1 MPLLELENVN
11 YIYAKN
17 TAYEKHVLKDVCL
30 KIEEGELIGVIG
42 RTGSGKSTLVQH
54 FNGLLKPDSGRVM
67 FNGKDIC
74 DKDFNMRQLRGRVG
88 LVFQYPEHQLFETT
102 VLKDVSF
109 GPANQ
114 GLTGEELTKAAEEA
128 LRLVGIDE
136 KYFEESP
143 FDLSGGQKRRVALAG
158 VIAMRPEVLVL
169 DEPCAGLDPIGR
181 KEMFS
186 LIKRL
191 RRERNITVI
200 LVSHSMEDVAEYTER
215 LIVMNDGEIAMDAAP
230 KEVFTSGI
238 NLKSMGLAAPVSFT
252 VIEKMRELGIKI
264 EGNPITPKEAAN
276 AILKGV
282 YND

>member
-1 MPLLELENVN
+1 MALLELENVN

-17 TAYEKHVLKDVCL
+17 TAYEKHVLKNICL
-30 KIEEGELIGVIG
+30 KIEAGEAIGVIG

-54 FNGLLKPDSGRVM
+54 FNGLLKADSGKVL
-67 FNGKDIC
+67 FDGEDIYQ
-74 DKDFNMRQLRGRVG
+74 KDFNMRRLRGRVG

-102 VLKDVSF
+102 VFKDVCF

-114 GLTGEELTKAAEEA
+114 GLKDEELKEAAMEA

-136 KYFEESP
+136 KYYEESP

-169 DEPCAGLDPIGR
+169 DEPCAGLDPLGR

-186 LIKRL
+186 LIMRL
-191 RRERNITVI
+191 RRERNITMI
-200 LVSHSMEDVAEYTER
+200 LVSHSMEDVAEYTQR
-215 LIVMNDGEIAMDAAP
+215 LIVMKNGEIAMDSTP
-230 KEVFTSGI
+230 EKIFTSGKD
-238 NLKSMGLAAPVSFT
+238 LKSLGLAAPVSFE
-252 VIEKMRELGIKI
+252 VIERLRELGFNI
-264 EGNPITPKEAAN
+264 EGNPITPKEAAD
-276 AILKGV
+276 AILKGI